1 MQLVEFH
8 ERRGLAMS
16 EKEVASGAALWHGRF
31 EASPAEELMAYTESL
46 SFDKR
51 LWADDIV
58 GSKAHVSMLVSV
70 GIMNEADG
78 KTVLAALDQVG
89 KEFASGA
96 FVFEATDEDI
106 HTAIERRVTQI
117 AGEPGARIHTG
128 RSRNDQV
135 ATAVRLWCKRE
146 VAVLASF
153 VLGLVNTLEDR
164 SLEADAST
172 PPTRLPGYTHV
183 QHAQPVL
190 LSHHLRAHSWALL
203 RDVDRLADTLQRL
216 DVSPLGAGALAGSS
230 LPLDPSHSAES
241 MGFAATFANSLDAVS
256 DRDFI
261 AEILFDIALLG
272 VHLSRIGEEWV
283 LWTSAEFGFAVLDDT
298 YATGSSM
305 LPQKKNADIAELA
318 RGKAGRLIGN
328 LTGLL
333 VMLKGLPLA
342 YNRDLQE
349 DKEPLFDSVDQVRR
363 ALIALTGMIKTATF
377 KTENMIA
384 GADAEA
390 LVATDIAEWLVQ
402 RGMPF
407 REAHGVVGKI
417 VRESLA
423 TNTPMVTL
431 VANHP
436 SLGADAVSLFDA
448 GVAVGRRQTPGG
460 AGPAASPEQRA
471 RLVEAIRQAKARFE

>member
-1 MQLVEFH
+1 
-8 ERRGLAMS
+8 MS

-31 EASPAEELMAYTESL
+31 ETSPAEELMAYTESL

-70 GIMNEADG
+70 GIMTETDG

-89 KEFASGA
+89 NEFASGA
-96 FVFEATDEDI
+96 FVYEATDEDI

-146 VAVLASF
+146 VSVLASF
-153 VLGLVNTLEDR
+153 VLELVNTLEDR

-230 LPLDPSHSAES
+230 LPLNPSHSAAS
-241 MGFAATFANSLDAVS
+241 MGFNATFANSLDAVS

-261 AEILFDIALLG
+261 AEVLFDIALLG

-283 LWTSAEFGFAVLDDT
+283 LWTSAEFGFAVLDDA

-333 VMLKGLPLA
+333 AMLKGLPLA

-363 ALIALTGMIKTATF
+363 ALIAVNGMIKTATF
-377 KTENMIA
+377 KTDNMIK

-390 LVATDIAEWLVQ
+390 LVATDLAEWLVH
-402 RGMPF
+402 RGTPF
-407 REAHGVVGKI
+407 RQAHSIVGKI
-417 VRESLA
+417 VRDSIA
-423 TNTPMVTL
+423 KNVPMVDI
-431 VANHP
+431 VRGHESFGP
-436 SLGADAVSLFDA
+436 DAVSLFNP
-448 GVAVGRRQTPGG
+448 GVSVVRRQSPG
-460 AGPAASPEQRA
+460 ASGPLAAQDQKA
-471 RLVEAIRQAKARFE
+471 RLMEAIRSAEARLA